1 MKKQWKEFLEDNQS
15 NWSYDIVP
23 SLVRKLATE
32 KNTAEQAKIID
43 SLALQ
48 GIVITPK
55 GNLDFAMNQVFGNLF

>member
-1 MKKQWKEFLEDNQS
+1 MKKQWKKFLEDNQS

-48 GIVITPK
+48 GIIITPK
-55 GNLDFAMNQVFGNLF
+55 GDLDFMTNQIFSNLF